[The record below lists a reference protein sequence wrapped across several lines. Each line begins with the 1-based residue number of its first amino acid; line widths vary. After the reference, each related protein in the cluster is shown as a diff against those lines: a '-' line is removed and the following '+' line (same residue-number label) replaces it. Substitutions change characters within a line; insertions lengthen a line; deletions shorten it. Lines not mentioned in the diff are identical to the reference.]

1 MNHNIKQI
9 SHVYC
14 TLLGLFFLVSAI
26 PASALGVSG
35 GAMTINIDSTALA
48 GAFTHNFD
56 PNRPSFYL
64 EEYFSAAQAA
74 SLTAGQITTDHIVP
88 GPLPIA
94 GLGLQFDVNSSGNNV
109 GNVNQNQ
116 ETNFSFDSA
125 NLTGTA
131 AGAIGLGGA
140 MRFRLNKSF
149 NIDPNTGEETG
160 NRAVTA
166 FYSLKYDASKV
177 DNVAGHSGWMMVNH
191 HSFAADIFYLDN
203 VITDLTGNTL
213 SLSGD
218 LALADGFN
226 HLGSQHGAI
235 IGDFS
240 FQTTVVP
247 VPGAVWLFV
256 SAITGLFATRK
267 VVNRSAA

>member
-1 MNHNIKQI
+1 MNYNIKPI

-14 TLLGLFFLVSAI
+14 TLMGLFFLFGAT

-35 GAMTINIDSTALA
+35 GAMTINIDSTALT

-56 PNRPSFYL
+56 PSRPSFYL
-64 EEYFSAAQAA
+64 EEYFTAAQA
-74 SLTAGQITTDHIVP
+74 SSRTFLQIRDDHIIP

-116 ETNFSFDSA
+116 DTNFSFDSSD
-125 NLTGTA
+125 LTGTA

-149 NIDPNTGEETG
+149 NIDPITGEETQ

-166 FYSLKYDASKV
+166 FYSLEYDASKV
-177 DNVAGHSGWMMVNH
+177 DIAAGHSGWMMVNH
-191 HSFAADIFYLDN
+191 HTFTADIFYLDN
-203 VITDLTGNTL
+203 VITDLIGNTL

-218 LALADGFN
+218 LALASGFN
-226 HLGSQHGAI
+226 HLGAQHGAV

-247 VPGAVWLFV
+247 VPAAIWLFF
-256 SAITGLFATRK
+256 SAFVGLFATRK
-267 VVNRSAA
+267 VANRSVV